1 MLCTSENG
9 LTVNAGGGAGLLSDG
24 GSVNHPFLTAAKG
37 FLNGGTGGTAANV
50 PSDGGFGGGGFG
62 WEYAGGG
69 GGYSGGGVWANS
81 TNGIAGGGGSFN
93 NGFDRESGHCDV
105 SGDGLV
111 EIAFLG

>member
-24 GSVNHPFLTAAKG
+24 GGVNHPVVTAAKG
-37 FLNGGTGGTAANV
+37 FLNGGMGGMVTV
-50 PSDGGFGGGGFG
+50 SSDGGFGGGGFG